1 VRLCSQLF
9 SIAFATL
16 FTAALES
23 RLLAAQ
29 GTTTASIDGTVTDD
43 SGRGIESAQVQV
55 INRITGVVTSSVT
68 RDAGRYLVQGLE
80 VGGPNAV
87 VVRRIGFATETK
99 ENVFLSLGQDLR
111 LDFRLEPEAAVL
123 SPVVV
128 HGNPDPAFSSARTG
142 VATIVS
148 DSALRRLP
156 TPNRD
161 LYGFV
166 VLAPQVSTANGLSGG
181 GVNQRFN
188 NFLIDGASEL
198 GVYGRLNGA
207 VYGAKAISI
216 EAVKEYQIVLSPYG
230 VSLGDFAGTLI
241 NAVTK
246 SGTNDLHGTAFFYA
260 RSDLLAGNGS
270 FQGPPS
276 YQSQAGFSLGGP
288 IIRDRVH
295 FFIAS
300 EFQQRTT
307 PANGPYVG
315 QGASSQTPL
324 PADTA
329 DIARFAQI
337 LAAKGLQAGTGGL
350 VDTHDPARNFFARV
364 DVALPSAGSRLILR
378 YNYTRADSGAL
389 SRPETPVATMCF
401 TQSCFPLSSVE
412 RHQLAVKHVAVAQLY
427 TYFRDGADNELTLGY
442 RTQPLRITPDVNQ
455 PLIQVTVPNPSVPA
469 NPTILQAGA
478 IEFAQGN
485 LTDQVV
491 YDVADDFTFPIGA
504 HRMSVGT
511 KVELYRLRLLQL
523 KGSYGT
529 WAFSSLNSLQH
540 DSAQSYSVATNLGG
554 ADATMRGVQVAVYA
568 GDQWQVS
575 PRWSLTYGLR
585 LDLPILI
592 NRPPYDTTVD
602 VAFGQRTD
610 AVPTGHPQWS
620 PRVGFNWDVTGDQR
634 NQIRGGAGV
643 FVGRP
648 PLAWLLSAYA
658 NFGKG
663 LGVLTCT
670 GNPPP
675 FDPAYANPPL
685 ACASGSGSRSK
696 PVVTFLDP
704 DLKFP
709 ETLRASLAY
718 DRRLPWGLVATV
730 EGLYTRN
737 LDDFFYVNR
746 NLAGPIGV
754 DPHGRAMYGTFNS
767 SGVATPTLISP
778 VLFSNKVIE
787 VTNQSR
793 NYSYSLT
800 GQLQKRFSHSLEAS
814 AAFNYSRVRD
824 VQTLQAVAAYDNWQS
839 GRAVA
844 GDERKENLGVSG
856 YDQPQRVVFS
866 ATYTFPWPSWST
878 DVSLVYIGEAG
889 LPYTYF
895 ANGNPLT
902 GDLNADGTN
911 QNDAIYIPKSTSD
924 TLEIRF
930 SPTAVPV
937 ATQQAAFDKFLR
949 DTPCVNV
956 QRGRIMERNSCRSPW
971 RNTTNLS
978 VRQSL
983 PVRHGHALTLQV
995 DIFNF
1000 LNLVNKNWGL
1010 LKIPNTALL
1019 TQVAATAAQ
1028 QPIFSFNPRFLPY
1041 SSQNLYSYYQIE
1053 VAARYSF

>member
-1 VRLCSQLF
+1 MAPHRILACCR
-9 SIAFATL
+9 TP
-16 FTAALES
+16 ALLLSLGS

-29 GTTTASIDGTVTDD
+29 GTTTASVSGTVTDD

-55 INRITGVVTSSVT
+55 INRITGVVTTSAT

-80 VGGPNAV
+80 VGGPYAV
-87 VVRRIGFATETK
+87 VIRRIGFATQTR

-111 LDFRLEPEAAVL
+111 LDVRLEPEAAVL
-123 SPVVV
+123 TPVVV
-128 HGNPDPAFSSARTG
+128 AGNTDAAFSTSHIG

-166 VLAPQVSTANGLSGG
+166 ALAPQVSTANGLSGG

-216 EAVKEYQIVLSPYG
+216 EAVKEYQIVLSPYA

-260 RSDLLAGNGS
+260 RSDQLARNGS
-270 FQGPPS
+270 FQGSSS
-276 YQSQAGFSLGGP
+276 YQSQTGLSLGGP
-288 IIRDRVH
+288 IVRDRVH
-295 FFIAS
+295 FFLAS
-300 EFQQRTT
+300 EFQQRTA

-315 QGASSQTPL
+315 QSASSQTPL
-324 PADTA
+324 PANTA
-329 DIARFAQI
+329 DITRFAQV

-350 VDTHDPARNFFARV
+350 VDTHDPAGNLFARV
-364 DVALPSAGSRLILR
+364 DIALPAWDSRLVLR

-401 TQSCFPLSSVE
+401 TPSCFPLSSVQ
-412 RHQLAVKHVAVAQLY
+412 RHQLAVKHVAVARLY
-427 TYFRDGADNELTLGY
+427 TYFRDGTDNELTLGY

-455 PLIQVTVPNPSVPA
+455 PLIQVVVPNPSAPGT
-469 NPTILQAGA
+469 PTRLQAGA
-478 IEFAQGN
+478 VEFAQGN

-491 YDVADDFTFPIGA
+491 YDIADAFTFPIGA
-504 HRMSVGT
+504 HRVSVGAR
-511 KVELYRLRLLQL
+511 VESYRVRLLQL

-529 WAFSSLNSLQH
+529 WTFSSLDSLQR
-540 DSAQSYSVATNLGG
+540 DSAQSYSVARDLGG
-554 ADATMRGVQVAVYA
+554 ADATLRGVQVGVYA

-585 LDLPILI
+585 VDVPILI
-592 NRPPYDTTVD
+592 NRPPYDSAVD
-602 VAFGQRTD
+602 AAFGRRTD

-620 PRVGFNWDVTGDQR
+620 PRVGFNWDVTGDQQ

-663 LGVLTCT
+663 LGVLTCN

-675 FDPAYANPPL
+675 FDPASANPPL
-685 ACASGSGSRSK
+685 VCASRSGSSAK

-704 DLKFP
+704 ELKFP
-709 ETLRASLAY
+709 ETLRASLGY

-737 LDDFFYVNR
+737 LDDFFYADR

-754 DPHGRAMYGTFNS
+754 DPHGRTMYGTFDNT
-767 SGVATPTLISP
+767 GVATPTLISP
-778 VLFSNKVIE
+778 GFPKQVIE
-787 VTNQSR
+787 LTNQSS

-800 GQLQKRFSHSLEAS
+800 GQMQKRFSHSLEAS

-824 VQTLQAVAAYDNWQS
+824 VQTLQAVGAYDNWQS
-839 GRAVA
+839 GRALA
-844 GDERKENLGVSG
+844 GDELRENLGVSG

-866 ATYTFPWPSWST
+866 ATYTFPWKRWTT

-895 ANGNPLT
+895 ANGDPRT

-911 QNDAIYIPKSTSD
+911 QNDPVYIPKSTYD

-930 SPTAVPV
+930 SGDAATV

-978 VRQSL
+978 IRQSL
-983 PVRHGHALTLQV
+983 PARHGHTLTLQV
-995 DIFNF
+995 DIFNL

-1019 TQVAATAAQ
+1019 TQAPGPAAQ
-1028 QPIFSFNPRFLPY
+1028 QPIFSFDRAFLPY